1 MENRRCIILF
11 LAGILF
17 CRVSLFGQ
25 PSLVNQQFDSYLRL
39 LSPEKVYLHTD
50 REVYNVGDTIW
61 FRGYL
66 KNASGLAVYP
76 ECNYL
81 YVELSSARWER
92 DFYTGTSE
100 SRTRVRHRVKV
111 KRDAEGRFVGYLP
124 LREDLNTGLATLR
137 AYSYWM
143 LNGDPAYMYTKN
155 IELRNPMKDSF
166 VESLREV
173 GYSDQRTYDEI
184 GVDNPFRK
192 RILRRKS
199 RSETDIDVQFL
210 PESGR
215 YLAGRPSVIAV
226 KAVGEDGLGIPVSGS
241 ILADGVQLATFQ
253 TNAFGMGKFTI
264 TVPEATKELKAV
276 TETAVETFQYESV
289 LPLPVEAAVTLQV
302 EPDTS
307 GVWIRVADA
316 GLSVPSSAELV
327 VHDRSGIVLRSPYGE
342 CGRGKRVLYVEL
354 EPGINNA
361 AVVDEAGNKY
371 AERAFFVFPRGKV
384 TCDVS
389 FDKRKYGRREKVSA
403 TVRLRDA
410 AGQAAVGDFSLSVTD
425 EGYAPYSGEGHTVE
439 SWLLLGSELRGL
451 VEKPQRYFADSIPL
465 AQRIAEVDVLMLT
478 QGWKYYELEK
488 ILQGR
493 TERPAYGKEYTQS
506 LSGYVTGV
514 LGRKSK
520 HATLCFVAQKIGY
533 SQIADIDSTA
543 YFSLSNLDFPDSTEF
558 IVGAQGKGK
567 VFQKWYQP
575 VLNPE
580 YYAADYSYPEYLK
593 LRGYDAA
600 YGQYAQQS
608 YYAEDG
614 SLVYTLAPA
623 RIVAQKPNI
632 SPFPYD
638 SFTPGQYRD
647 EHMLAPYKDYDL
659 VSYIGT
665 TCPGIVMRGGALVS
679 GRPAFSSSRMQQT
692 VLHYPINIYMNGF
705 RVIQADIEGMMV
717 SDIDAF
723 VVITG
728 VGAAKYDNAFSG
740 SRHSPPV
747 VMITTKF
754 PKRMAPNVSI
764 DRPLGW
770 QQPARFYTPKYES
783 AASKTRF
790 EPMRATLH
798 WEPVLHFEN
807 GTARFEF
814 YTSDHQVPYRIVLEG
829 ILTDGTPVCSSWI
842 IGTD

>member
-1 MENRRCIILF
+1 MRRIAIF
-11 LAGILF
+11 LLALIF
-17 CRVSLFGQ
+17 MPVSALSQGQ
-25 PSLVNQQFDSYLRL
+25 DTIFSAWSRL

-50 REVYNVGDTIW
+50 REVYNIGDTIW

-66 KNASGLAVYP
+66 KNVSDLAVYP

-81 YVELSSARWER
+81 YVELSSARWEH
-92 DFYTGTSE
+92 DFYKGTSE

-111 KRDAEGRFVGYLP
+111 KRDAEGRFLGYLP
-124 LREDLNTGLATLR
+124 LTEDLNTGLATLR

-143 LNGDPAYMYTKN
+143 LNSDPAYMYTKN

-166 VESLREV
+166 VEDMVALRHT
-173 GYSDQRTYDEI
+173 DQRTYDEI

-192 RILRRKS
+192 RILQRRS
-199 RSETDIDVQFL
+199 RSESDIDVQFL

-264 TVPEATKELKAV
+264 TVPKETKELKAV

-289 LPLPVEAAVTLQV
+289 LPLPETAAVTLQV

-342 CGRGKRVLYVEL
+342 CGKGKRVSYVEL

-361 AVVDEAGNKY
+361 AVVDESGNVY

-403 TVRLRDA
+403 TVRLRE
-410 AGQAAVGDFSLSVTD
+410 AGGQPIAGDFSLSVTD

-520 HATLCFVAQKIGY
+520 RATLCFVAQKIGY

-593 LRGYDAA
+593 LRGYDAE

-638 SFTPGQYRD
+638 EFRPGEYRD
-647 EHMLAPYKDYDL
+647 EKSLTPYGAYDL
-659 VSYIGT
+659 VTYIYT
-665 TCPGIVMRGGALVS
+665 TCPGVKYSETGRLVS
-679 GRPAFSSSRMQQT
+679 SSATRVSSNMSMT
-692 VLHYPINIYMNGF
+692 VTNPEINIYMNGF
-705 RVIQADIEGMMV
+705 LVSQDAIESVMMSEV
-717 SDIDAF
+717 EAF
-723 VVITG
+723 VYING
-728 VGAAKYDNAFSG
+728 VHASKYDPGFARREVSEK
-740 SRHSPPV
+740 PVPV
-747 VMITTKF
+747 VLVTTRF
-754 PKRMAPNVSI
+754 PVRHAPNI
-764 DRPLGW
+764 TADRPLGW

-783 AASKTRF
+783 AASKARF

-814 YTSDHQVPYRIVLEG
+814 YTSDHQAPYRIVLEG
-829 ILTDGTPVCSSWI
+829 ILADGTPANYTWI
-842 IGTD
+842 VFND